1 MIFWKEV
8 CFFGEDMMSSEK
20 QQFSRQDLLAA
31 LEKGWKHYL
40 SRLKELSEEEQARYA
55 QKQGFS
61 RIQDVLV
68 HIFGWWE
75 LSMQRSFQVLSGH
88 SVPIANDMDEINAE
102 LVARYQ
108 QWTREAV
115 EAKFATTLT
124 AFEHF
129 LMDLPETA
137 LENEHI
143 HLWLRIDAID
153 HYEDHRLPN
162 AATLKSAK

>member
-1 MIFWKEV
+1 
-8 CFFGEDMMSSEK
+8 MMSSEK
-20 QQFSRQDLLAA
+20 QQQFSRQDLLAA
-31 LEKGWKHYL
+31 LEMGWKHYL
-40 SRLKELSEEEQARYA
+40 PRLKELSEEEQARYA

-75 LSMQRSFQVLSGH
+75 RSMERTSRILNGDP
-88 SVPIANDMDEINAE
+88 VPRANDMDEFNAGV
-102 LVARYQ
+102 VAHYQ

-115 EAKFATTLT
+115 ETKFATTLT

-129 LMDLPETA
+129 LKALPETA
-137 LENEHI
+137 LENERI

-162 AATLKSAK
+162 TPPLQELDLEP

>member
-1 MIFWKEV
+1 
-8 CFFGEDMMSSEK
+8 MMSSEK

-40 SRLKELSEEEQARYA
+40 SRLEELSEEEQTRYA

-61 RIQDVLV
+61 CIQDVLV

-75 LSMQRSFQVLSGH
+75 RSMQRTSRLLNGD
-88 SVPIANDMDEINAE
+88 SVPRANDMDEFNAE
-102 LVARYQ
+102 VVAHYQ

-137 LENEHI
+137 LENERI

-153 HYEDHRLPN
+153 HYQDHRLPN
-162 AATLKSAK
+162 APAL

>member
-1 MIFWKEV
+1 
-8 CFFGEDMMSSEK
+8 
-20 QQFSRQDLLAA
+20 
-31 LEKGWKHYL
+31 LE
-40 SRLKELSEEEQARYA
+40 ELSEEEQTRYA

-75 LSMQRSFQVLSGH
+75 RSMQVTSRLLNGD
-88 SVPIANDMDEINAE
+88 SVPPANDMDEFNVE
-102 LVARYQ
+102 VVAHYQ

-137 LENEHI
+137 LENERI

-162 AATLKSAK
+162 APAL

>member
-1 MIFWKEV
+1 
-8 CFFGEDMMSSEK
+8 MMSSEK
-20 QQFSRQDLLAA
+20 LQFSRQDLLAA
-31 LEKGWKHYL
+31 LEKGWKYYL

-55 QKQGFS
+55 QDQGFS

-75 LSMQRSFQVLSGH
+75 RSMQRSFQVLSGH
-88 SVPIANDMDEINAE
+88 PVPIADDMDEFNTE
-102 LVARYQ
+102 VVARYQ

-124 AFEHF
+124 VFEDF
-129 LMDLPETA
+129 LTNLPETA
-137 LENEHI
+137 LENERI
-143 HLWLRIDAID
+143 HLWLRLDAID

-162 AATLKSAK
+162 TPTLQELGLVP